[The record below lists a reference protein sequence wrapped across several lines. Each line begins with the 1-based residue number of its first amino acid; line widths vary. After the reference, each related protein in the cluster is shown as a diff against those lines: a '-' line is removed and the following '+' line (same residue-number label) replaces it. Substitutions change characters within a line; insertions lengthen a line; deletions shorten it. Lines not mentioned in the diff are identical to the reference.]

1 MYDVHEADNSFRI
14 DEDDYDRRPQRRRY
28 EEPLSVKVRKQFLAI
43 AESPLKRV
51 EDEMYSIAK
60 TVCDNPEDE
69 ELRAT
74 FYDLALQLV
83 VEQPFKIPF
92 VAAVVLVINTM
103 QSNVAEEVLKKA
115 AQRTNAAIVQGE
127 WRSVKLLMKFLGSLQ
142 GILEGD
148 GVWIVLKDLMARAMD
163 LQTENG
169 EEVSIPNYYSV
180 LDANWTFRPSARN

>member
-1 MYDVHEADNSFRI
+1 MFDAHEADGSFGI

-92 VAAVVLVINTM
+92 VAAVVLVTNTM
-103 QSNVAEEVLKKA
+103 RSDVAGEVLKKA
-115 AQRTNAAIVQGE
+115 AERTNVAIVQGE
-127 WRSVKLLMKFLGSLQ
+127 WRAVKLLMKFLGSLQ

-148 GVWIVLKDLMARAMD
+148 GVWIVLKDLMARAID

-169 EEVSIPNYYSV
+169 EEVCIPGDFNV
-180 LDANWTFRPSARN
+180 GVC